1 MNETQPIA
9 IVGAGGIFPGAPDLE
24 RFWKNISEGTCSAK
38 DAPAGRW
45 PVSGSDAFDPRKG
58 APDKVYCLKACFV
71 EDFKLDPAGLD
82 LRETFIEKLDPVFH
96 LALHAA
102 RQALLDA
109 DQKKINRSRTGVI
122 IGNIVLPTD
131 SASALSREMLL
142 PAFEKAAFGRAFT
155 ALSSKT
161 DPLNSRAAGLP
172 GGVIA
177 RALGLSGGSFTL
189 DAACASSLYAIK
201 LAVDSLRSGRA
212 DAMITG
218 GVSRPSS
225 LYTQMGFSQLRAL
238 SPSGRPSPFD
248 AAADGLVVGEGAGMF
263 VLKRLADAVRA
274 GDKIYGVITGI
285 GLSNDI
291 GGSLLAPNTAGQLY
305 AMRAAYRQAGLSPS
319 QVDLIECHATG
330 TPTGD
335 PVEVESLKTLW
346 GERGW
351 SAGQCTLGSVKSNV
365 GHLLTAAGAAGMMKV
380 LLAFRNKSLPPTAN
394 FSRPGP
400 KVRLAGSPFRVQ
412 SRSEDWT
419 ARDSKTPRR
428 AAVSAFG
435 FGGINAHVLVEEYTG
450 GFSPAVRLPA
460 VKTAPPV
467 PVPVA
472 IVGMEAR
479 FGALGGLRKF
489 QEAVL
494 GGAAGLPAELPE
506 ERRRGLEG
514 AGRKG
519 FYLKEAGVPA
529 DAYRIP
535 PKELEE
541 MLPQQLLMLDVAAKA
556 VADYSANSSVPPAAG
571 ESASAARTQ
580 AGPAGKGLDNAGVFI
595 GLGLDLNTTNF
606 HFRWSLLETARG
618 HAEARGWKLSGE
630 EEREFLSVLRE
641 TAGPALSANRTMG
654 ALGGIVA
661 SRIAREFHVGGPS
674 FTISSGETSGLRALE
689 AGVRALRAGEL
700 DTAIV
705 GAVSMD
711 GDPRAAAASAALTPF
726 AAAARPFD
734 TAASGT
740 VPGEGAAAL
749 ILKRLEDAVRD
760 GNRVYAVIKGLG
772 FASGGGVDK
781 PAPAPEA
788 YSSALRE
795 AYGEAQV
802 DPSTVGYL
810 ETHGSGIP
818 AEDAAETEA
827 LTDFYGI
834 SSAQFPCALGAVKQV
849 IGHTGAACG
858 LAGVVKTALALYQE
872 ILPPLMKISPLPG
885 LARAKNRF
893 HIPLEP
899 QYWLRNR
906 AEGPRRAGVSALG
919 LDGNC
924 GHVVLEGLETA
935 AGERAEAERR
945 QPLGARGEA
954 LFAVEDDDASGILSG
969 LGDLRA
975 WLKRQEPGANI
986 EKLARGWFAHTGPR
1000 PGKKCACVL
1009 LARTAEE
1016 LLSLSNSAEEALKA
1030 APSRPFFHE
1039 RIFYSP
1045 SGQARRGNIAFVFP
1059 GSGNQ
1064 YIGMGRELWT
1074 QWPEIPRRLDSENG
1088 YLRSQMVP
1096 NYFVPWR
1103 LLWDAG
1109 WQSETEREI
1118 VDDYKSMIFGSVAH
1132 GAAVSDL
1139 VRSLGVEPA
1148 YIIGYSLGETAGLFA
1163 TRTWTAR
1170 DQMLRR
1176 INESSLFVSDLAGP
1190 CDVARRFWNMPKDE
1204 KVDWVLGVIDRP
1216 AENVRLALKGAER
1229 AALLIV
1235 NAPLECVVGG
1245 YRKAV
1250 NSLVEGLGCVF
1261 LPLQGVSTVHF
1272 AAAKLVEKQYRD
1284 LHLFPTTPPPGV
1296 RFYSGAWKK
1305 SYEVTRESA
1314 ADSIVAQAIHSLDFP
1329 SLVRRA
1335 YEDGARV
1342 FIELGPQASC
1352 TRMIDKILGAQPHVA
1367 KSACV
1372 KNQDATGVI
1381 LRLLARLIAERA
1393 PVDLGALYGRESLA
1407 SGHQDAPRSKP
1418 VLRAPLSVPPPVKV
1432 TWQPGK
1438 APVPAAEKP
1447 GLPHGEA
1454 AKRPSAPKPVP
1465 GPAAAPAVRPPA
1477 LRTEQQAP
1485 AALSAA
1491 PGPSA
1496 PAYLRN
1502 FSDASAAKAK
1512 AHEVFLRLSKNFT
1525 EMQSMNIA
1533 FQGTLLKALGGQA
1546 PVLPPPQTFP
1556 AADPGHKEQAGVL
1569 RTEPEAR
1576 EDLFM
1581 TREQCLEFAVGSIA
1595 KVLGPQFTAADSYPT
1610 RVRLPD
1616 EPLMLVDRIL
1626 TVTGKA
1632 GSLTSGNVITEHDVK
1647 PGAWYLDCG
1656 RIPTCIAVEAGQ
1668 ADLFLC
1674 GYLGID
1680 DRTKGKAVYR
1690 LLDAEV
1696 TFHQGLPRPG
1706 SVIHYDINIER
1717 FARHGDIWLFFFN
1730 YESTVDGRPLLSMK
1744 KGCAGFFTDEE
1755 LAKGKGVVLTA
1766 EETAPAPGINPADWK
1781 APAPAGGTE
1790 AYDDAQLAALREGRY
1805 ARCFGPAF
1813 EGLPLSRP
1821 VGLPA
1826 GRMKLVDRVLELSP
1840 SGGRYGLGSIQG
1852 EMDIHPDDWH
1862 LACHFIDDHVMPGT
1876 LMYECCLHTFR
1887 IFLLRLG
1894 WVAEDGGC
1902 WYEPV
1907 PGVTSRLEC
1916 RGQVLPSTKKA
1927 MYEII
1932 VKEIGYQPEGGQP
1945 YAIADAFMY
1954 ADGKRIIHIHDMSIR
1969 MGGTCRE
1976 EIERLWSSGAAEPA
1990 ASAPK
1995 KAVFDNASITAFAV
2009 GKPSEAFGEKYK
2021 VFDSER
2027 VIARL
2032 PGDPYKFLDRIVKIE
2047 NCRQWELAAGGAI
2060 EAEYDV
2066 PPGEWYFKDGA
2077 QKSMPFAVL
2086 LEVALQPCGWLAAYL
2101 GSALTSPT
2109 DLSFRNLGGT
2119 ATQYAEV
2126 FPGAGILTTKVKIT
2140 KVSQSGGMIIQDY
2153 DMEVLCKGRTVY
2165 KGITQFGFFSRKSLS
2180 EQLGV
2185 RGAARHAPSRE
2196 ELAAA
2201 LPVSLSAEPPLP
2213 GEKLIMLDS
2222 VETYL
2227 PEGGPKKLGFIRG
2240 LKKVNPDE
2248 WFFKAHFYQDPVCPG
2263 SLGLESFINL
2273 LKAAAARRWKDL
2285 PPGSR
2290 FEAMA
2295 LAEKHQ
2301 WIYRGQIV
2309 QKNKLVTVEASIT
2322 GADDERKILRADGF
2336 LIVDGL
2342 VIYQMKDFAIKVV

>member
-1 MNETQPIA
+1 MNEPQPIA
-9 IVGAGGIFPGAPDLE
+9 IVGAGGIFPGAPDLP
-24 RFWKNISEGTCSAK
+24 RFWKNISEGVCSSK
-38 DAPAGRW
+38 EAPPGRWSLAGRD
-45 PVSGSDAFDPRKG
+45 VFDPQKG
-58 APDKVYCLKACFV
+58 APDKVYSLKACFI

-82 LRETFIEKLDPVFH
+82 LRETFIAKLDPVFH

-102 RQALLDA
+102 RQAFLDA
-109 DQKKINRSRTGVI
+109 QPAKINRARTGVI

-131 SASALSREMLL
+131 SVSALARETLL
-142 PAFEKAAFGRAFT
+142 PAFETAAFGRQLTEFKT
-155 ALSSKT
+155 RT
-161 DPLNSRAAGLP
+161 DPLNRCVAGLP

-177 RALGLSGGSFTL
+177 RALGLAGGSFTL

-201 LAVDSLRSGRA
+201 LAVDALRSGRA
-212 DAMITG
+212 DAMLTG
-218 GVSRPSS
+218 GVARPAS

-238 SPSGRPSPFD
+238 SPSGLPSPFD

-263 VLKRLADAVRA
+263 ILKRLSDAVRD
-274 GDKIYGVITGI
+274 GDKIYGVLTGI

-305 AMRAAYRQAGLSPS
+305 AMRAAYRQARLSPS
-319 QVDLIECHATG
+319 QVDFIECHATG

-351 SAGQCTLGSVKSNV
+351 SAGQCALGSVKSNV
-365 GHLLTAAGAAGMMKV
+365 GHLLTAAGSAGLMKI
-380 LLAFRNKSLPPTAN
+380 LLSFQNKSLAPTAN
-394 FSRPGP
+394 FSKPGP
-400 KVRLAGSPFRVQ
+400 KIKLADSPFRVQ
-412 SRSEDWT
+412 QRCEDWAT
-419 ARDSKTPRR
+419 RDSKTPRR
-428 AAVSAFG
+428 AAISAFG

-450 GFSPAVRLPA
+450 SFSPAVRPA
-460 VKTAPPV
+460 PAKAAPAAPA
-467 PVPVA
+467 PVA

-479 FGALGGLRKF
+479 FGALGGLREF

-494 GGAAGLPAELPE
+494 GTAGAVPAELPE
-506 ERRRGLEG
+506 SRRRGL
-514 AGRKG
+514 AGKNHKG
-519 FYLKEAGVPA
+519 FYLREVGVAA

-535 PKELEE
+535 PRELEE
-541 MLPQQLLMLDVAAKA
+541 MLPQQLLMLDVAARA
-556 VADYSANSSVPPAAG
+556 VADSAPG
-571 ESASAARTQ
+571 EQ
-580 AGPAGKGLDNAGVFI
+580 GLQNAGVFI

-606 HFRWSLLETARG
+606 HFRWSLLKTARRRA
-618 HAEARGWKLSGE
+618 AEEGWRLGE
-630 EEREFLSVLRE
+630 TEEKEFLAGLRDS
-641 TAGPALSANRTMG
+641 AGPALSANRTMG

-674 FTISSGETSGLRALE
+674 FTISSEETSGLRALE
-689 AGVRALRAGEL
+689 AGVRALRSGEL

-711 GDPRAAAASAALTPF
+711 GDPRAAAAADAVSPFSAQ
-726 AAAARPFD
+726 ARPFD
-734 TAASGT
+734 TAAAGT

-749 ILKRLEDAVRD
+749 ILKRLDDAIRD

-772 FASGGGVDK
+772 FATGGGVDK
-781 PAPAPEA
+781 AAPSPAA
-788 YSSALRE
+788 YSAALRE

-802 DPSTVGYL
+802 DPSTVSYL
-810 ETHGSGIP
+810 ETHGSGAP
-818 AEDAAETEA
+818 AEDAVEAEA
-827 LTDFYGI
+827 LTDFYGV
-834 SSAQFPCALGAVKQV
+834 SSAQVQCALGTAKPVT
-849 IGHTGAACG
+849 GHAGAAAG

-872 ILPPLMKISPLPG
+872 ILPPLIKVSPLAE
-885 LARAKNRF
+885 LARAKKRF

-906 AEGPRRAGVSALG
+906 AEGPRRAGVSAMG
-919 LDGNC
+919 IDGNC
-924 GHVVLEGLETA
+924 GHVVLEGVEQS
-935 AGERAEAERR
+935 AEDEQVLLERR
-945 QPLGARGEA
+945 QPLGARNSA
-954 LFAVEDDDASGILSG
+954 LFAVEDDDCAGILSG
-969 LGDLRA
+969 LADLRA
-975 WLKRQEPGANI
+975 WLDRQEPAANI
-986 EKLARGWFAHTGPR
+986 EKLARGWFAKTGAR

-1009 LARTAEE
+1009 LARDLRE
-1016 LLSLSNSAEEALKA
+1016 LLALLDAAEAGLRANPDK
-1030 APSRPFFHE
+1030 PFL
-1039 RIFYSP
+1039 RDRVFYSP
-1045 SGQARRGNIAFVFP
+1045 AGQAKRDNIAFVFP

-1064 YIGMGRELWT
+1064 YIGMGRQLWT
-1074 QWPEIPRRLDSENG
+1074 QWPEIPRRQDAENG
-1088 YLRSQMVP
+1088 YLRSQLVP

-1103 LLWDAG
+1103 LLWNAG
-1109 WQSETEREI
+1109 WQEETEREI
-1118 VDDYKSMIFGSVAH
+1118 IEDYKSMIFGSVAH

-1148 YIIGYSLGETAGLFA
+1148 FVLGYSLGETAGLFA

-1170 DQMLRR
+1170 DEMLRR

-1190 CDVARRFWNMPKDE
+1190 CDAARRFWNLPKDE

-1216 AENVRLALKGAER
+1216 ADNVRMALKGAER

-1272 AAAKLVEKQYRD
+1272 PAAKLVEKQYRD

-1305 SYEVTRESA
+1305 AYDVTRESA

-1329 SLVRRA
+1329 ALVRRA
-1335 YEDGARV
+1335 YEDGARIFV
-1342 FIELGPQASC
+1342 ELGPQASC

-1367 KSACV
+1367 RSACAR
-1372 KNQDATGVI
+1372 NQDETGTV

-1393 PVDLGALYGRESLA
+1393 PVDLGALYGRETLA
-1407 SGHQDAPRSKP
+1407 AGH
-1418 VLRAPLSVPPPVKV
+1418 RAPPPVKPMIRAALAVQPPVKIAWKPGQPAVSPAAPQQGAPSVPPP
-1432 TWQPGK
+1432 
-1438 APVPAAEKP
+1438 AIRPAAKP
-1447 GLPHGEA
+1447 ALMPAQA
-1454 AKRPSAPKPVP
+1454 A
-1465 GPAAAPAVRPPA
+1465 AAAPAAFTPFNAAVSAAIPAAPQPPA
-1477 LRTEQQAP
+1477 ANTA
-1485 AALSAA
+1485 S
-1491 PGPSA
+1491 
-1496 PAYLRN
+1496 PAYLNN
-1502 FSDASAAKAK
+1502 FSAASSAKAK
-1512 AHEVFLRLSKNFT
+1512 AHEVFLRLSNNFT
-1525 EMQSMNIA
+1525 EMQSRNIA
-1533 FQGTLLKALGGQA
+1533 FQNALLTSQGGRLPTAALPA
-1546 PVLPPPQTFP
+1546 PLPAP
-1556 AADPGHKEQAGVL
+1556 AAAPAPLAQPSPLPAAARPAPAPAQAAAPRRDV
-1569 RTEPEAR
+1569 
-1576 EDLFM
+1576 FM

-1595 KVLGPQFTAADSYPT
+1595 KVLGEQFASADTYPT

-1616 EPLMLVDRIL
+1616 EPLMLVDRIMS
-1626 TVTGKA
+1626 VRGKA
-1632 GSLTSGNVITEHDVK
+1632 LSLTSGNVVTEHDIH
-1647 PGAWYLDCG
+1647 PGSWYLDCG

-1680 DRTKGKAVYR
+1680 DRTLGKAVYR

-1706 SVIHYDINIER
+1706 AVIHYDINIER

-1730 YESTVDGRPLLSMK
+1730 FESTVDGRPLLSMK
-1744 KGCAGFFTDEE
+1744 KGCAGFFTQEE

-1766 EETAPAPGINPADWK
+1766 EETAPAAGVCPADWK
-1781 APAPAGGTE
+1781 SPAPAGEPE
-1790 AYDDAQLAALREGRY
+1790 AYDDSALAALRGGDYE
-1805 ARCFGPAF
+1805 RCFGPAF
-1813 EGLPLSRP
+1813 RNLPLSAP
-1821 VGLPA
+1821 LGLPG

-1840 SGGRYGLGSIQG
+1840 RGGRYGLGSIQG

-1862 LACHFIDDHVMPGT
+1862 LSCHFIDDHVMPGT

-1894 WVAEDGGC
+1894 WVGEADKC

-1932 VKEIGYQPEGGQP
+1932 VKEIGYQPDGTP
-1945 YAIADAFMY
+1945 YAVAEAFMY

-1969 MGGTCRE
+1969 MGGTTRQD
-1976 EIERLWSSGAAEPA
+1976 IERLWAAGGAAPA
-1990 ASAPK
+1990 TAAPK
-1995 KAVFDNASITAFAV
+1995 PAIFDNASITAFAV
-2009 GKPSEAFGEKYK
+2009 GKPSEAFGDKYK
-2021 VFDSER
+2021 VFDSGR
-2027 VIARL
+2027 IIARL

-2047 NCRQWELAAGGAI
+2047 NCRQWELAAGGNI

-2066 PPGEWYFKDGA
+2066 PPGEWYFKSGN

-2101 GSALTSPT
+2101 GSALTSTT

-2119 ATQYAEV
+2119 AVQYAEV
-2126 FPGAGILTTKVKIT
+2126 FPDAGILTTRVKIT

-2153 DMEVLCKGRTVY
+2153 DLEVLCKGRTVY
-2165 KGITQFGFFSRKSLS
+2165 KGTTQFGFFSKKSLS
-2180 EQLGV
+2180 EQVGV
-2185 RGAARHAPSRE
+2185 RGAARYAGAPE
-2196 ELAAA
+2196 ELARAVA
-2201 LPVSLSAEPPLP
+2201 LEFAGAPGLP
-2213 GEKLIMLDS
+2213 DEKLLMLDS
-2222 VETYL
+2222 VETCI
-2227 PEGGPKKLGFIRG
+2227 PDGGPKKLGFIRG
-2240 LKKVNPDE
+2240 LKKVNPEE

-2273 LKAAAARRWKDL
+2273 MKAAALRRWKDL
-2285 PPGSR
+2285 PAGAR
-2290 FEAMA
+2290 CIAMA
-2295 LAEKHQ
+2295 LNERHQ

-2322 GADDERKILRADGF
+2322 AVDDERRLLRADGF
-2336 LIVDGL
+2336 LIVDGI
-2342 VIYQMKDFAIKVV
+2342 VIYQMKDFTVRVV

>member
-1 MNETQPIA
+1 MMTEQQPIA
-9 IVGAGGIFPGAPDLE
+9 IVGAGGIFPGAPDLA

-45 PVSGSDAFDPRKG
+45 SLSPADVFDPRKG
-58 APDKVYCLKACFV
+58 APDKVYSLKACFV
-71 EDFKLDPAGLD
+71 EDFKLDPSGLD

-102 RQALLDA
+102 KQAFYDA
-109 DQKKINRSRTGVI
+109 DQKKINRARTGVI

-131 SASALSREMLL
+131 SVSALARETLL
-142 PAFEKAAFGRAFT
+142 PAFEKAAFGRT
-155 ALSSKT
+155 LTSLNTKT
-161 DPLNSRAAGLP
+161 DPLNRCAAGLP
-172 GGVIA
+172 GAVIA

-201 LAVDSLRSGRA
+201 LAVDALRSGRA
-212 DAMITG
+212 DAMLTG
-218 GVSRPSS
+218 GVSRPAS

-238 SPSGRPSPFD
+238 SPSGLPSPFD

-263 VLKRLADAVRA
+263 ILKRLSDAVRD

-305 AMRAAYRQAGLSPS
+305 AMRAAYRQARLSPS
-319 QVDLIECHATG
+319 QIDFIECHATG

-351 SAGQCTLGSVKSNV
+351 SAGQCALGSVKSNV

-380 LLAFRNKSLPPTAN
+380 LLAFKNKSLPPTAN
-394 FSRPGP
+394 FSKPGP
-400 KVRLAGSPFRVQ
+400 KVKIAGSPFRVQ
-412 SRSEDWT
+412 SVCEDWA

-435 FGGINAHVLVEEYTG
+435 FGGINAHVLVEEYAGT
-450 GFSPAVRLPA
+450 FSPAARLPA
-460 VKTAPPV
+460 VKAAPAAPA
-467 PVPVA
+467 PVA

-479 FGALGGLRKF
+479 FGSLAGLREF

-494 GGAAGLPAELPE
+494 GGSAGFPAELPA
-506 ERRRGLEG
+506 ERRRGLPE
-514 AGRKG
+514 ADKG
-519 FYLKEAGVPA
+519 FFLREVGVAA

-535 PKELEE
+535 PRELEE
-541 MLPQQLLMLDVAAKA
+541 MLPQQQLMLDVAAKA
-556 VADYSANSSVPPAAG
+556 VADSTPG
-571 ESASAARTQ
+571 E
-580 AGPAGKGLDNAGVFI
+580 KGLENAGVFI

-606 HFRWSLLETARG
+606 HFRWSLLETARK
-618 HAEARGWKLSGE
+618 HAAEQGWTLSEKE
-630 EEREFLSVLRE
+630 EKDLVTGLRE
-641 TAGPALSANRTMG
+641 MAGPELTANRTMG

-674 FTISSGETSGLRALE
+674 FTISSEETSGLRALE

-705 GAVSMD
+705 GAVSID
-711 GDPRAAAASAALTPF
+711 GDPRAADPGSPRAAP
-726 AAAARPFD
+726 RPFD
-734 TAASGT
+734 GAAAGT
-740 VPGEGAAAL
+740 CAGEGAAAL
-749 ILKRLEDAVRD
+749 VLKRLDDAVRD

-781 PAPAPEA
+781 NAPGAQA
-788 YSSALRE
+788 YTSALRE

-802 DPSTVGYL
+802 DPSTIGYL
-810 ETHGSGIP
+810 ETHGSGTP
-818 AEDAAETEA
+818 AEDSVEAEA

-834 SSAQFPCALGAVKQV
+834 SSAQLPCALGSAKPV

-872 ILPPLMKISPLPG
+872 ILPPLMKISPLAE
-885 LARAKNRF
+885 LARAKKRF
-893 HIPLEP
+893 HIPLQP

-919 LDGNC
+919 RDGNC
-924 GHVVLEGLETA
+924 GHVVMEGLEIA
-935 AGERAEAERR
+935 ADNEQTLLERR
-945 QPLGARGEA
+945 QPLGAREEA
-954 LFAVEDDDASGILSG
+954 LFSLEDDDCAGILAG
-969 LGDLRA
+969 LGDLRS
-975 WLKRQEPGANI
+975 WLSRQAPGANI
-986 EKLARGWFAHTGPR
+986 EKLARAWFAHTGAR

-1009 LARTAEE
+1009 LARGREE
-1016 LLSLSNSAEEALKA
+1016 LASLAESAETGLRA
-1030 APSRPFFHE
+1030 APDKTLFRD

-1045 SGQARRGNIAFVFP
+1045 AGQARKENIAFVFP

-1074 QWPEIPRRLDSENG
+1074 QWPEIPRRLDAENG
-1088 YLRSQMVP
+1088 YLRSQLVP

-1103 LLWDAG
+1103 LIWDAG
-1109 WQSETEREI
+1109 WQEETEREI

-1139 VRSLGVEPA
+1139 VRALGVEPA
-1148 YIIGYSLGETAGLFA
+1148 FIVGYSLGETAGLFA

-1170 DQMLRR
+1170 DEMLRR

-1216 AENVRLALKGAER
+1216 AENVRMALKGAER

-1245 YRKAV
+1245 YRQAV

-1272 AAAKLVEKQYRD
+1272 AAAKLVEKKYRD

-1305 SYEVTRESA
+1305 AYEVTRESA

-1352 TRMIDKILGAQPHVA
+1352 TRMIDKILGAQPHLA

-1372 KNQDATGVI
+1372 KNQGETGTI

-1393 PVDLGALYGRESLA
+1393 PVDLEALYGRA
-1407 SGHQDAPRSKP
+1407 TMAAGHRDAPPEKP
-1418 VLRAPLSVPPPVKV
+1418 MLRAALSVPPPVKFN
-1432 TWQPGK
+1432 WQPGK
-1438 APVPAAEKP
+1438 AWAAVAEAPATS
-1447 GLPHGEA
+1447 LPPPA
-1454 AKRPSAPKPVP
+1454 QPPALKTSPKTAPAPI
-1465 GPAAAPAVRPPA
+1465 PAVRQASPPA
-1477 LRTEQQAP
+1477 AQP
-1485 AALSAA
+1485 A
-1491 PGPSA
+1491 SA
-1496 PAYLRN
+1496 PAYLHN
-1502 FSDASAAKAK
+1502 FSAATAAKAR
-1512 AHEVFLRLSKNFT
+1512 AHEVFLRLSNNFT
-1525 EMQSMNIA
+1525 EIQSKNIA
-1533 FQGTLLKALGGQA
+1533 FQNTLLNSMGETMPV
-1546 PVLPPPQTFP
+1546 PVLALSPVLTSPQAKAP
-1556 AADPGHKEQAGVL
+1556 AEV
-1569 RTEPEAR
+1569 
-1576 EDLFM
+1576 FM
-1581 TREQCLEFAVGSIA
+1581 TREQCLEFATGSIA
-1595 KVLGPQFTAADSYPT
+1595 KVLGAKFASADTYPT

-1626 TVTGKA
+1626 SVRGEA
-1632 GSLTSGNVITEHDVK
+1632 GSMTSGKVVTEHDVK
-1647 PGAWYLDCG
+1647 PGSWYLDCG

-1696 TFHQGLPRPG
+1696 TFHQGLPLPG
-1706 SVIHYDINIER
+1706 QVIHYDINIER
-1717 FARHGDIWLFFFN
+1717 FAQHGDIWLFFFN
-1730 YESTVDGRPLLSMK
+1730 YESTVDGKPLLSMK

-1755 LAKGKGVVLTA
+1755 LAKGKGVVLTD
-1766 EETAPAPGINPADWK
+1766 EETAPTPGVTSAGWK
-1781 APAPAGGTE
+1781 APSPMDGGTGSFS
-1790 AYDDAQLAALREGRY
+1790 DAAVAALREGRY
-1805 ARCFGPAF
+1805 AECFGPAF
-1813 EGLPLSRP
+1813 EGLPLASP
-1821 VGLPA
+1821 LGLPG

-1840 SGGRYGLGSIQG
+1840 RGGRYGLGSIQG

-1894 WVAEDGGC
+1894 WVAEAGSC

-1932 VKEIGYQPEGGQP
+1932 VKEIGYQAGDGSP

-1954 ADGKRIIHIHDMSIR
+1954 ADGKRIIHIHDMSIK
-1969 MGGTCRE
+1969 MGGTNRQ
-1976 EIERLWSSGAAEPA
+1976 EIERLWTGRGAETSA
-1990 ASAPK
+1990 APK
-1995 KAVFDNASITAFAV
+1995 SAIFDNASITAFAV
-2009 GKPSEAFGEKYK
+2009 GKPSEAFGDKYK
-2021 VFDSER
+2021 IFDSER

-2032 PGDPYKFLDRIVKIE
+2032 PGAPYKFLDRIVKIE
-2047 NCRQWELAAGGAI
+2047 NCRQWELAAGGTI

-2066 PPGEWYFKDGA
+2066 PPGEWYFKSGA
-2077 QKSMPFAVL
+2077 QTSMPFAVL

-2119 ATQYAEV
+2119 AVQYAEV
-2126 FPGAGILTTKVKIT
+2126 FPDAGVLTTKVKIT

-2153 DMEVLCKGRTVY
+2153 DLEVLCGRTTVY
-2165 KGITQFGFFSRKSLS
+2165 KGITQFGFFSKKSLS

-2185 RGAARHAPSRE
+2185 RGAARHTPAADELARAEALP
-2196 ELAAA
+2196 LAAA
-2201 LPVSLSAEPPLP
+2201 TGIPD
-2213 GEKLIMLDS
+2213 EKLIMLDS
-2222 VETYL
+2222 VETYI
-2227 PEGGPKKLGFIRG
+2227 PAGGPKNQGFLRG

-2273 LKAAAARRWKDL
+2273 IKVAAAKRWNNL

-2295 LAEKHQ
+2295 LNEKHQ

-2309 QKNKLVTVEASIT
+2309 QKNKLVTVEATIT

-2342 VIYQMKDFAIKVV
+2342 VIYQMKDFAVRVV

>member
-1 MNETQPIA
+1 MNEQQPIA

-24 RFWKNISEGTCSAK
+24 RFWKNISEGTCSARE
-38 DAPAGRW
+38 APAGRW
-45 PVSGSDAFDPRKG
+45 PLPARDVFDPQKG
-58 APDKVYCLKACFV
+58 APDKVYSLKACFI
-71 EDFKLDPAGLD
+71 ENFKLDPAGLD
-82 LRETFIEKLDPVFH
+82 LRETFIERLDPVFH

-102 RQALLDA
+102 RQAFLDA
-109 DQKKINRSRTGVI
+109 GQTRINRARTGVI

-131 SASALSREMLL
+131 ASSALSRETLL
-142 PAFEKAAFGRAFT
+142 PAFEQAAFGKILT
-155 ALSSKT
+155 PLNTKT
-161 DPLNSRAAGLP
+161 DPLNRCVAGLP

-201 LAVDSLRSGRA
+201 LAVDALKSGRA
-212 DAMITG
+212 DAMLTG
-218 GVSRPSS
+218 GVARPAS

-238 SPSGRPSPFD
+238 SPSGRPAPFD

-263 VLKRLADAVRA
+263 VLKRLSDAVRA

-285 GLSNDI
+285 GLSNDV

-305 AMRAAYRQAGLSPS
+305 AMRAAYKQARLSPS

-351 SAGQCTLGSVKSNV
+351 SAGQCALGSVKSNI

-380 LLAFRNKSLPPTAN
+380 LLSFQNKNLPPTAN
-394 FSRPGP
+394 FSKPGP
-400 KVRLAGSPFRVQ
+400 KIKLAGSPFRVQ
-412 SRSEDWT
+412 QRCEDWA

-435 FGGINAHVLVEEYTG
+435 FGGINAHVLVEEYSAA
-450 GFSPAVRLPA
+450 FSPAARLPA
-460 VKTAPPV
+460 VKAAPPS

-472 IVGMEAR
+472 IIGMEAR
-479 FGALGGLRKF
+479 FGALGGLREF

-494 GGAAGLPAELPE
+494 GGTAGLPGELPE
-506 ERRRGLEG
+506 ARRRGLPEDI
-514 AGRKG
+514 KG
-519 FYLKEAGVPA
+519 FYLREAGVPA

-556 VADYSANSSVPPAAG
+556 VADSGPG
-571 ESASAARTQ
+571 E
-580 AGPAGKGLDNAGVFI
+580 KGLENAGVFI
-595 GLGLDLNTTNF
+595 GLGLDPNTANF
-606 HFRWSLLETARG
+606 HFRWSLLETARRRA
-618 HAEARGWKLSGE
+618 AERGWTLSEKE
-630 EEREFLSVLRE
+630 EKDFLAELRE

-674 FTISSGETSGLRALE
+674 FTISSEETSGLRALE
-689 AGVRALRAGEL
+689 AGVRALRSGEL

-705 GAVSMD
+705 GAVSIE
-711 GDPRAAAASAALTPF
+711 GDPRALAASNAANPYSPSP
-726 AAAARPFD
+726 RPFD
-734 TAASGT
+734 SAAAGT
-740 VPGEGAAAL
+740 TPGEGAAAL
-749 ILKRLEDAVRD
+749 ILKRLDDAVRD

-781 PAPAPEA
+781 TAPTPQA
-788 YSSALRE
+788 YASALRE

-802 DPSTVGYL
+802 DPSTIGYL
-810 ETHGSGIP
+810 ETHGSGTP
-818 AEDAAETEA
+818 AEDAVEAEA

-834 SSAQFPCALGAVKQV
+834 SSAQFPCALGSVKPL

-872 ILPPLMKISPLPG
+872 LLPPLMKISPLAE
-885 LARAKNRF
+885 LARAKKRF
-893 HIPLEP
+893 HIPLQP

-906 AEGPRRAGVSALG
+906 AEGPRRAGISALG
-919 LDGNC
+919 ADGNC
-924 GHVVLEGLETA
+924 AHVVLEGLETA
-935 AGERAEAERR
+935 AGNGQADLERR
-945 QPLGARGEA
+945 QPLGARDEA
-954 LFAVEDDDASGILSG
+954 LFAIEDDDRPGILAG

-975 WLKRQEPGANI
+975 WLARQEPAANI
-986 EKLARGWFAHTGPR
+986 ERLARGWFTHTGSR

-1009 LARTAEE
+1009 LARSAEE
-1016 LLSLSNSAEEALKA
+1016 LASLAVAAEAGLRA
-1030 APSRPFFHE
+1030 APDKPFFRE

-1045 SGQARRGNIAFVFP
+1045 AGQAKRENIAFVFP

-1064 YIGMGRELWT
+1064 FIGMGRELWT
-1074 QWPEIPRRLDSENG
+1074 QWPEIPRRLDAENG
-1088 YLRSQMVP
+1088 YLRSQLVP

-1109 WQSETEREI
+1109 WQEETEREI
-1118 VDDYKSMIFGSVAH
+1118 ADDFKAMIFGSVAH

-1148 YIIGYSLGETAGLFA
+1148 FVIGYSLGETAGLFA

-1170 DQMLRR
+1170 DEMLRR

-1216 AENVRLALKGAER
+1216 AENVRMALKGAER

-1245 YRKAV
+1245 YRQAV

-1272 AAAKLVEKQYRD
+1272 AAAKLVEEKYRN

-1305 SYEVTRESA
+1305 AYEVTRESA

-1335 YEDGARV
+1335 YDDGARI

-1352 TRMIDKILGAQPHVA
+1352 TRMIDKILGAQPHMA

-1372 KNQDATGVI
+1372 RNQDETGTI
-1381 LRLLARLIAERA
+1381 LRLLARLLAERA

-1407 SGHQDAPRSKP
+1407 AAHRAPKQEKTM
-1418 VLRAPLSVPPPVKV
+1418 LRARLSVPPPVKV
-1432 TWQPGK
+1432 NWQPGK
-1438 APVPAAEKP
+1438 ARVTVAETAGQRGSEAARQPEIQKPTAQPAPALAAQPPSRPAAQP
-1447 GLPHGEA
+1447 ASIPQ
-1454 AKRPSAPKPVP
+1454 PSSFSQV
-1465 GPAAAPAVRPPA
+1465 
-1477 LRTEQQAP
+1477 
-1485 AALSAA
+1485 
-1491 PGPSA
+1491 

-1502 FSDASAAKAK
+1502 FSAASAAKAK
-1512 AHEVFLRLSKNFT
+1512 AHEVFLRLSNNFT
-1525 EMQSMNIA
+1525 AMQSGNIA
-1533 FQGTLLKALGGQA
+1533 FQNTLLNALGGLVPALPPAIQA
-1546 PVLPPPQTFP
+1546 PPPAGLQP
-1556 AADPGHKEQAGVL
+1556 AAPERPAAPQGV
-1569 RTEPEAR
+1569 
-1576 EDLFM
+1576 FM

-1595 KVLGPQFTAADSYPT
+1595 KVLGNKFAPADAYPT

-1626 TVTGKA
+1626 SVRGEA
-1632 GSLTSGNVITEHDVK
+1632 GSLTSGNVVTEHDIR

-1680 DRTKGKAVYR
+1680 DRTLGKAVYR

-1696 TFHQGLPRPG
+1696 TFHQGLPRAG
-1706 SVIHYDINIER
+1706 TVIHYDINIER
-1717 FARHGDIWLFFFN
+1717 FARHGDILLFFFN
-1730 YESTVDGRPLLSMK
+1730 YESTVNGKPLLSMK
-1744 KGCAGFFTDEE
+1744 KGCAGFFTGEE
-1755 LAKGKGVVLTA
+1755 LAKGKGVVLTE
-1766 EETAPAPGINPADWK
+1766 EETAAAPGITAADWK
-1781 APAPAGGTE
+1781 APAPFGESGE
-1790 AYDDAQLAALREGRY
+1790 KYDDAKIAALREGRY
-1805 ARCFGPAF
+1805 AQCFGPAF
-1813 EGLPLSRP
+1813 KSLSLRNP

-1826 GRMKLVDRVLELSP
+1826 GRMTLVDRVLELSP
-1840 SGGRYGLGSIQG
+1840 RGGRYGLGSIQG

-1894 WVAEDGGC
+1894 WVAEADGC

-1916 RGQVLPSTKKA
+1916 RGQVLPATKKA

-1932 VKEIGYQPEGGQP
+1932 VKEIGYQPDGTP

-1954 ADGKRIIHIHDMSIR
+1954 ADGKRIIHIHNMSIR
-1969 MGGTCRE
+1969 MGGTTRQA
-1976 EIERLWSSGAAEPA
+1976 IERLWAAGETQPA
-1990 ASAPK
+1990 AASPK
-1995 KAVFDNASITAFAV
+1995 KAIFDNASITAFAV

-2021 VFDSER
+2021 IFDSGR

-2066 PPGEWYFKDGA
+2066 PPGEWYFKSGA
-2077 QKSMPFAVL
+2077 QKAMPFAVL

-2101 GSALTSPT
+2101 GSAMTSAT

-2119 ATQYAEV
+2119 AVQYAEV
-2126 FPGAGILTTKVKIT
+2126 FPDAGILTTKVKIT

-2153 DMEVLCKGRTVY
+2153 DLEVLCKGRTVY
-2165 KGITQFGFFSRKSLS
+2165 KGITQFGFFSKKSLS

-2185 RGAARHAPSRE
+2185 RGVSRYTPSADETARAEVLP
-2196 ELAAA
+2196 LAAA
-2201 LPVSLSAEPPLP
+2201 PALPD
-2213 GEKLIMLDS
+2213 EKLIMLDGI
-2222 VETYL
+2222 ETYI
-2227 PEGGPKKLGFIRG
+2227 PGGGPKKEGFLRG

-2273 LKAAAARRWKDL
+2273 MKVAAAKRWKDL

-2290 FEAMA
+2290 FESMA
-2295 LAEKHQ
+2295 LNQKHQ

-2309 QKNKLVTVEASIT
+2309 QKNKLVTVEAAIT

-2342 VIYQMKDFAIKVV
+2342 IIYQMKDFAVRVVS

>member
-1 MNETQPIA
+1 MNEQQPIA
-9 IVGAGGIFPGAPDLE
+9 IVGAGGIFPGAPDLPD
-24 RFWKNISEGTCSAK
+24 FWKNISGGICSAK
-38 DAPAGRW
+38 DVPSGRW
-45 PVSGSDAFDPRKG
+45 ILPDSEAFDPQKG
-58 APDKVYCLKACFV
+58 APDKVYSLKGCFI
-71 EDFKLDPAGLD
+71 ENFKLDPAGLE
-82 LRETFIEKLDPVFH
+82 LRESFIERLDPVFH

-102 RQALLDA
+102 KQAFFDA
-109 DQKKINRSRTGVI
+109 QHKNINRARTGVI

-131 SASALSREMLL
+131 ASSALARETLL
-142 PAFEKAAFGRAFT
+142 PAFENAAFGKSLTPLKA
-155 ALSSKT
+155 KT
-161 DPLNSRAAGLP
+161 DPLNRCVAGLP

-201 LAVDSLRSGRA
+201 LAVDALRTGRA
-212 DAMITG
+212 DAMLTG
-218 GVSRPSS
+218 GVSRPAS

-238 SPSGRPSPFD
+238 SPSGLPSPFD

-263 VLKRLADAVRA
+263 ILKRLADAVRG

-305 AMRAAYRQAGLSPS
+305 AMRAAYRQARLSPS
-319 QVDLIECHATG
+319 QVDFIECHATG

-351 SAGQCTLGSVKSNV
+351 SAGQCALGSVKSNV

-394 FSRPGP
+394 FSKPGP
-400 KVRLAGSPFRVQ
+400 KIKLSGSPFRVQ
-412 SRSEDWT
+412 SKCGDWA
-419 ARDSKTPRR
+419 ARDGRTPRR

-435 FGGINAHVLVEEYTG
+435 FGGINAHVLVEEYSGT
-450 GFSPAVRLPA
+450 FSSALRNSPVR
-460 VKTAPPV
+460 TAPAIPA
-467 PVPVA
+467 PVA

-479 FGALGGLRKF
+479 FGPLGGLRQF

-494 GGAAGLPAELPE
+494 GGTGAAPAELSA
-506 ERRRGLEG
+506 ERRRGL
-514 AGRKG
+514 AGGNKKG
-519 FYLKEAGVPA
+519 FYLSEVGAAA

-541 MLPQQLLMLDVAAKA
+541 MLPQQLLMLDTAAKA
-556 VADYSANSSVPPAAG
+556 VADAG
-571 ESASAARTQ
+571 LGE
-580 AGPAGKGLDNAGVFI
+580 KGLNNSGVFI
-595 GLGLDLNTTNF
+595 GLGLDSNTANF
-606 HFRWSLLETARG
+606 HFRWSLLETARRR
-618 HAEARGWKLSGE
+618 A
-630 EEREFLSVLRE
+630 EERNWVLPEKEEKDLLAGLRE
-641 TAGPALSANRTMG
+641 AAGPALSANRTMG

-674 FTISSGETSGLRALE
+674 FTISSEETSGLRALE
-689 AGVRALRAGEL
+689 AGVRALRSGEL

-705 GAVSMD
+705 GAVSID
-711 GDPRAAAASAALTPF
+711 GDPRALAAVDALRPY
-726 AAAARPFD
+726 APEARPFD
-734 TAASGT
+734 GAAAGT
-740 VPGEGAAAL
+740 LPGEGAAAL
-749 ILKRLEDAVRD
+749 ILKRLDDAVRD

-781 PAPAPEA
+781 AAPTAQA
-788 YSSALRE
+788 YASALRE
-795 AYGEAQV
+795 AYGEAQI
-802 DPSTVGYL
+802 DPSTIGYL
-810 ETHGSGIP
+810 ETHGSGTP
-818 AEDAAETEA
+818 EEDAAEAEA

-834 SSAQFPCALGAVKQV
+834 SSAQFPCALGAVKPV

-858 LAGVVKTALALYQE
+858 LAGVVKAALALYQE
-872 ILPPLMKISPLPG
+872 ILPPLMKISPLAE
-885 LARAKNRF
+885 LARAEKRF
-893 HIPLEP
+893 HLPLEP

-919 LDGNC
+919 IDGNC

-935 AGERAEAERR
+935 AAGEQTDLERR

-954 LFAVEDDDASGILSG
+954 LFAVEDDDCAGILAG
-969 LGDLRA
+969 LGELRA
-975 WLKRQEPGANI
+975 WLARQEPAANI
-986 EKLARGWFAHTGPR
+986 ERLARGWFARTGSR

-1009 LARTAEE
+1009 LARDPEE
-1016 LLSLSNSAEEALKA
+1016 LGSLSDAAEAGLRA
-1030 APSRPFFHE
+1030 APDKPFFRE
-1039 RIFYSP
+1039 GIFYSP
-1045 SGQARRGNIAFVFP
+1045 SGQAKRENIAFVFP

-1074 QWPEIPRRLDSENG
+1074 QWPEIPRRLDAENG
-1088 YLRSQMVP
+1088 YLRSQLVP

-1103 LLWDAG
+1103 LLWEAG
-1109 WQSETEREI
+1109 WEEETERGI

-1148 YIIGYSLGETAGLFA
+1148 YVIGYSLGETAGLFA

-1170 DQMLRR
+1170 DEMLRR

-1272 AAAKLVEKQYRD
+1272 AAAKLVEKKYRD
-1284 LHLFPTTPPPGV
+1284 LHLFTTTPPPGV

-1305 SYEVTRESA
+1305 AYEVTRESA

-1329 SLVRRA
+1329 SLIRRA
-1335 YEDGARV
+1335 YEDGARIFV
-1342 FIELGPQASC
+1342 ELGPQASC
-1352 TRMIDKILGAQPHVA
+1352 TRMIDKILGAQPHLA

-1372 KNQDATGVI
+1372 KNQNGSGTV
-1381 LRLLARLIAERA
+1381 LRLLARLLAERA

-1407 SGHQDAPRSKP
+1407 TAHQAAPPKKTM
-1418 VLRAPLSVPPPVKV
+1418 VRAALSVPPPEKFD
-1432 TWQPGK
+1432 WEPGR
-1438 APVPAAEKP
+1438 VLAAVA
-1447 GLPHGEA
+1447 EA
-1454 AKRPSAPKPVP
+1454 ADQPVSEPPGPIEAPKP
-1465 GPAAAPAVRPPA
+1465 PARPAPPPV
-1477 LRTEQQAP
+1477 L
-1485 AALSAA
+1485 AALPSGLPAYR
-1491 PGPSA
+1491 PDSA
-1496 PAYLRN
+1496 PAYLQN
-1502 FSDASAAKAK
+1502 FSAAAAAKAK
-1512 AHEVFLRLSKNFT
+1512 AHEVFLRLSGNFT
-1525 EMQSMNIA
+1525 EMQSRNIN
-1533 FQGTLLKALGGQA
+1533 FQNTLLKALGGKPGEVSGPRL
-1546 PVLPPPQTFP
+1546 PVTGQTKAVTGQEGKETAERSPFTDTQLSAP
-1556 AADPGHKEQAGVL
+1556 AATAV
-1569 RTEPEAR
+1569 
-1576 EDLFM
+1576 FM

-1595 KVLGPQFTAADSYPT
+1595 KVLGEKFSSADTYPT

-1626 TVTGKA
+1626 TVRGEA
-1632 GSLTSGNVITEHDVK
+1632 GSLTSGNVVTEHDIN

-1680 DRTKGKAVYR
+1680 SRTLGKAVYR

-1696 TFHQGLPRPG
+1696 TFHRGLPLPG
-1706 SVIHYDINIER
+1706 QVIRYDINVER
-1717 FARHGDIWLFFFN
+1717 FARHGDIRLFFFN
-1730 YESTVDGRPLLSMK
+1730 YESTVDGKPLLSMK
-1744 KGCAGFFTDEE
+1744 KGCAGFFTQEE

-1766 EETAPAPGINPADWK
+1766 EETEPAAGLTSADWEIPAPLTEGI
-1781 APAPAGGTE
+1781 E
-1790 AYDDAQLAALREGRY
+1790 AYDDAKVAALREGRY
-1805 ARCFGPAF
+1805 EQCFGPAF
-1813 EGLPLSRP
+1813 EGLPLAGP

-1840 SGGRYGLGSIQG
+1840 RGGRYGLGSIQG

-1894 WVAEDGGC
+1894 WVAEAANC

-1932 VKEIGYQPEGGQP
+1932 VKEIGYQADGGRP

-1954 ADGKRIIHIHDMSIR
+1954 ADGKRIIHIHNMSIR
-1969 MGGTCRE
+1969 MGGTTRQ
-1976 EIERLWSSGAAEPA
+1976 EIERLWAARGTKPSEE
-1990 ASAPK
+1990 PK
-1995 KAVFDNASITAFAV
+1995 KPIFDNASITAFAV

-2032 PGDPYKFLDRIVKIE
+2032 PGAPYKFLDRIVKIE
-2047 NCRQWELAAGGAI
+2047 NCRQWELAAGGSI

-2066 PPGEWYFKDGA
+2066 PPGEWYFSSGA
-2077 QKSMPFAVL
+2077 QTSMPFAVL

-2119 ATQYAEV
+2119 AVQYTEV
-2126 FPGAGILTTKVKIT
+2126 FPDAGVLTTRVKIT
-2140 KVSQSGGMIIQDY
+2140 KVSQSGGMVIQDY
-2153 DMEVLCKGRTVY
+2153 DLEVLCKGRTVY
-2165 KGITQFGFFSRKSLS
+2165 KGSTQFGFFSKKSLS

-2185 RGAARHAPSRE
+2185 RSAARHTPSAEESAARE
-2196 ELAAA
+2196 DIPLAAA
-2201 LPVSLSAEPPLP
+2201 PELPD
-2213 GEKLIMLDS
+2213 EKLLMLDS
-2222 VETYL
+2222 VESYL
-2227 PEGGPKKLGFIRG
+2227 PSGGPKKQGFIRG

-2263 SLGLESFINL
+2263 SLGLESFISL
-2273 LKAAAARRWKDL
+2273 MKVAAAQRWKDL

-2295 LAEKHQ
+2295 LNEKHQ

-2322 GADDERKILRADGF
+2322 GADDERKLLRADGF

-2342 VIYQMKDFAIKVV
+2342 VIYQMKDFTIRVV